1 MCLKNS
7 RHIAK
12 TSTKDDVKQKQNI
25 ITNNYKCWLFNR
37 RGREEGVISKNVF
50 SKFNNKRNSQAVMK
64 KVPNQ
69 QNKDVRPIIKDAIH
83 KSTCTSSL
91 YDDVY
96 VI

>member
-50 SKFNNKRNSQAVMK
+50 FQV
-64 KVPNQ
+64 Q
-69 QNKDVRPIIKDAIH
+69 
-83 KSTCTSSL
+83 
-91 YDDVY
+91 
-96 VI
+96 